1 MSTPN
6 KDYVSFQ
13 HVKKT
18 YDGINLVVKDFNLDI
33 APGEFVTMLGPSGS
47 GKTTCLM
54 MLAGFETAT
63 GGEIYIDGVPV
74 NNLAPHKRDIGM
86 VFQNYAL
93 FPHMTIAENLAFPL
107 KVRKLDSETVQS
119 KVQSV
124 LEMVEL
130 GHVANRYPKQL
141 SGGQQQ
147 RVALARALV
156 FEPKLV
162 LMDEPLGALDK
173 QLREQMQME
182 IKHLHEKLGITILY
196 VTHDQ
201 DEALT
206 MSDRIAVFNQGEVQQ
221 LAPPTELYESPSN
234 AFVAQFIGENNQLT
248 GVVTHLDS
256 TRCQVQV
263 GKEQF
268 RVKPVRISEEGQR
281 TTLSIRPEKIT
292 LQSENTQCDN
302 QVSGIL
308 RELIYHGDHYRLV
321 VEVESVGNLIVKL
334 PNDNRTQ
341 LQLTP
346 GTICRIGWQSED
358 CHALDCL
365 ESESR
370 EVAA

>member
-1 MSTPN
+1 MSMAN

-107 KVRKLDSETVQS
+107 KVRKLQHEAIQS

-130 GHVANRYPKQL
+130 DHVANRYPKQL

-234 AFVAQFIGENNQLT
+234 AFVAQFIGENNQLSGT
-248 GVVTHLDS
+248 VTCIDS
-256 TRCQVQV
+256 TQCQVQV
-263 GKEQF
+263 GKERF
-268 RVKPVRISEEGQR
+268 SVKPVRVSQKGER
-281 TTLSIRPEKIT
+281 TMLSIRPEKISI
-292 LQSENTQCDN
+292 QADDEQYDN
-302 QVSGIL
+302 QVSGVL

-321 VEVESVGNLIVKL
+321 VEVESVGHLIVKL

-346 GTICRIGWQSED
+346 GTICRVGWQSED
-358 CHALDCL
+358 CHALDCIGA
-365 ESESR
+365 ESR